1 MKESKALGLTHR
13 SAVSRQSSRFE
24 DDFKRDAVRLVVDE
38 KYTFPAAAKAV
49 GVSVQSLRAWHKKF
63 ASPLDPCGEN
73 ATLDELRE
81 EIKRLRKQLRRTELE
96 REILKKATAYFAKES
111 L

>member
-1 MKESKALGLTHR
+1 MNKAKTALSTQR
-13 SAVSRQSSRFE
+13 PTVSRQSKQFP
-24 DDFKRDAVRLVVDE
+24 DDFKRDAVHLVVDE
-38 KYTFPAAAKAV
+38 KYTFAAAAKAV
-49 GVSVQSLRAWHKKF
+49 GVSVKSLREWHKKF
-63 ASPLDPCGEN
+63 APPSEPCGEN

-81 EIKRLRKQLRRTELE
+81 ENKRLRRQLRRAELE